1 VSDTAGTVLAAS
13 LALQTVLAWLL
24 NIYVLVLVAR
34 ALISWF
40 PITPGTPV
48 ASLALVLERLT
59 EPVLRPIRRLVPPIR
74 AGGAALDLSI
84 IIAVFGI
91 YLVGRIVISFL

>member
-48 ASLALVLERLT
+48 ASLARVLERLT

-74 AGGAALDLSI
+74 TGGAALDLSI